1 MPQQQIL
8 ILSRQGYTLQADGA
22 LFPRH
27 WLLHHSMRDDFP
39 ILDSI
44 WETLMAL
51 PVDQFPVQF
60 RFVDSPH
67 PVLSGYYHLTVHLAT
82 QMPFRLRLTIERC
95 TFEAL
100 QLRKALQLKNT
111 AALYQQQREFTFLP
125 R

>member
-1 MPQQQIL
+1 
-8 ILSRQGYTLQADGA
+8 
-22 LFPRH
+22 
-27 WLLHHSMRDDFP
+27 MRDDFP

-44 WETLMAL
+44 WEILMAL

-67 PVLSGYYHLTVHLAT
+67 PVLNRYYHLTVHLAT
-82 QMPFRLRLTIERC
+82 QMPYRLRLTIERC

-111 AALYQQQREFTFLP
+111 AALYQQQRAFTFLP

>member
-8 ILSRQGYTLQADGA
+8 ILSRQGYSLQADGS

-44 WETLMAL
+44 WETLMVL
-51 PVDQFPVQF
+51 PPEQFPIQF

-67 PVLSGYYHLTVHLAT
+67 PVLIGYYHLTVHQVPRA
-82 QMPFRLRLTIERC
+82 PSRLRLTIERC

-100 QLRKALQLKNT
+100 QLRKALQLQNT
-111 AALYQQQREFTFLP
+111 AALYQQQREFSFLP
-125 R
+125 

>member
-8 ILSRQGYTLQADGA
+8 ILSRQGYSLQADGA

-44 WETLMAL
+44 WETLMEL
-51 PVDQFPVQF
+51 SHDQFPLQF

-67 PVLSGYYHLTVHLAT
+67 PVLSGYYHLTVHLVPRP
-82 QMPFRLRLTIERC
+82 PFRLRLTIERC
-95 TFEAL
+95 TSEARKL
-100 QLRKALQLKNT
+100 QKALQLSNT
-111 AALYQQQREFTFLP
+111 AALYQQQREFRFLH
-125 R
+125 